1 MIGLASPYT
10 RHRRTH
16 DAASRSAQ
24 NPCNVPGRT
33 ATGEK
38 TKGYDVKD
46 DIQKTSNAT
55 LDATNHSFE
64 RVTKA
69 TQAIVSEIA
78 DYSKRSFET
87 GTKTMENLFG
97 AKSLDKAIEV
107 QSEYAKTAYEGYV
120 THARRLGELYINLAN
135 EAFKPY
141 EGLLRK

>member
-1 MIGLASPYT
+1 MML
-10 RHRRTH
+10 RRGQLETPVTSWSH
-16 DAASRSAQ
+16 SD
-24 NPCNVPGRT
+24 GR
-33 ATGEK
+33 K

-69 TQAIVSEIA
+69 TQAIVNEIA

-97 AKSLDKAIEV
+97 AKSPDKAIEV
-107 QSEYAKTAYEGYV
+107 QRICQDSSLTRAGWESST
-120 THARRLGELYINLAN
+120 
-135 EAFKPY
+135 
-141 EGLLRK
+141 